1 MMFLVG
7 VCVSVLIGVSLGL
20 LGGGGSILTVPTIH
34 YVFGVEAHAAITSSL
49 LVVGVTSLVA
59 LIPHLRAGRV
69 RGRIGLVF
77 GGASMLSA
85 FAAGRLSRLVPP
97 TILLIGFGV
106 MMVVAAALAM
116 LRTRVRAAP
125 PRASLAALIAQGL
138 AVGAVTGFV
147 GAGGGFV
154 VVPALVVLV
163 GLSMPE
169 AVATSLMVIAMNSFV
184 AFGATVGAVAIDG
197 RVVGAVLIA
206 AIAGGLLGGV
216 VAGRVPA
223 AGLRRGFG
231 WFVLGMAAVILG
243 TELSRLLASP

>member
-1 MMFLVG
+1 MLFLVG
-7 VCVSVLIGVSLGL
+7 VGVSVLIGVSLGL

-49 LVVGVTSLVA
+49 LIVGVTSLVA
-59 LIPHLRAGRV
+59 LVPHLRARRV

-85 FAAGRLSRLVPP
+85 YGAGRLSRLVSP
-97 TILLIGFGV
+97 TVLLIAFGA
-106 MMVVAAALAM
+106 MMVVAAVAM
-116 LRTRVRAAP
+116 LRPRTREAP
-125 PRASLAALIAQGL
+125 PRASLVALVVQGL

-154 VVPALVVLV
+154 IVPALVVIV

-169 AVATSLMVIAMNSFV
+169 AVATSLLVIAMNSFV
-184 AFGATVGAVAIDG
+184 AFGATVGAVALDG
-197 RVVGAVLIA
+197 RVIAAVLIA
-206 AIAGGLLGGV
+206 AIAGGAAGGM

-223 AGLRRGFG
+223 ARLRRGFG
-231 WFVLGMAAVILG
+231 WFVLAMAAVVLG
-243 TELSRLLASP
+243 TELARLIV

>member
-106 MMVVAAALAM
+106 MMVVAALAM